1 MATKFSKG
9 QSVRVDSV
17 IPEGPV
23 LAFRMDADGVVY
35 CQIEWADSNGD
46 VQHRWFRED
55 ELIAT

>member
-23 LAFRMDADGVVY
+23 LDFRMDADAVVY
-35 CQIEWADSNGD
+35 CEIEWTDSNGD
-46 VQHRWFRED
+46 VQQRWFRED